1 VAFLDWLAP
10 PTGARWLDVGCG
22 NGAFTELI
30 VEKSAPAALQG
41 IDPSEAQLAYAR
53 TRLDASIV
61 QLRHGDA
68 MALPFSDDAF
78 DVAVMALVIFFVP
91 DPARG
96 VAEMVRVVRPGG
108 IVAAYAWDMVG
119 GGFPLDAIH
128 TEMRALG
135 LTPAL
140 PPSIDASRMDAL
152 QDLWSKA
159 GLEAVETR
167 EFTVQRTFAN
177 FEDLWTTSQM
187 SASMRGT
194 IAAMAPGDIEILEAR
209 LRNRVAAESTGRI
222 TQRARA
228 NAVKGRVAV

>member
-1 VAFLDWLAP
+1 
-10 PTGARWLDVGCG
+10 
-22 NGAFTELI
+22 
-30 VEKSAPAALQG
+30 
-41 IDPSEAQLAYAR
+41 
-53 TRLDASIV
+53 
-61 QLRHGDA
+61 
-68 MALPFSDDAF
+68 
-78 DVAVMALVIFFVP
+78 
-91 DPARG
+91 
-96 VAEMVRVVRPGG
+96 
-108 IVAAYAWDMVG
+108 MVG

-140 PPSIDASRMDAL
+140 PPSIGASRMDAL
-152 QDLWSKA
+152 RDLWSKA